1 MKLKLKEKEKA
12 VMLRKSGFSYSEIL
26 KEVPVAKS
34 TLSLW
39 LKEVGLSSAQK
50 QRLTDKKLA
59 AMKRGSEKVHRLR
72 MERWN
77 KIKIQASGE
86 VNKLSKEERWL
97 IGTALYWAEGSKEK
111 ENGHSTPIKFSN
123 SDICMILIF
132 RDWLREF
139 FNVLKEDIKY
149 ELYIHERADWKSAQN
164 FWACQ
169 LEIRSENIRIYFK
182 PHNFN
187 PKRKNI
193 GKKYVGLIRLCLSNS
208 ISLTRKISGWVEGIC
223 NNWGVAKW

>member
-1 MKLKLKEKEKA
+1 MVSKHIEKEKA
-12 VMLRKSGFSYSEIL
+12 IKLRESGFSYSEIL

-39 LKEVGLSSAQK
+39 LKEVGLSSVQK

-59 AMKRGSEKVHRLR
+59 AMQRGWKKVHSLR

-77 KIKIQASGE
+77 KIKVQASKE
-86 VNKLSKEERWL
+86 INKLSREERRL
-97 IGTALYWAEGSKEK
+97 LGIALYWAEGAKEK
-111 ENGHSTPIKFSN
+111 ENGYSTPIKFSN

-139 FNVLKEDIKY
+139 FNVSKESMKY
-149 ELYIHERADWKSAQN
+149 ELYIHERADWKVAQK
-164 FWACQ
+164 FWAVE
-169 LEIRSENIRIYFK
+169 LEIQPENIRIYFK
-182 PHNFN
+182 PHNAK

-193 GKKYVGLIRLCLSNS
+193 GKEYVGLIRLCVSNS
-208 ISLTRKISGWVEGIC
+208 IPLTRKISGWIEGIYK
-223 NNWGVAKW
+223 NWGVAKW